1 MGGWEVLLSW
11 KGLPRHEAT
20 WGNYEQVQQLFLDF
34 HLEGKD
40 KLDDSAH
47 KILSDY
53 QTATVTLLSLISAA
67 VGDVCDSS
75 PYQII
80 DLAF

>member
-1 MGGWEVLLSW
+1 MHRFKSLIIFGIA
-11 KGLPRHEAT
+11 EAPPLKLCA
-20 WGNYEQVQQLFLDF
+20 NFQ
-34 HLEGKD
+34 D